1 MDVVTDRQVIAGLQH
16 RQPRCRDRRRARWA
30 RMPARWGPSSAV
42 PVAAVLELAVV
53 RVDIIRGRIEQG
65 WTRGRPADL
74 RTLVSWPAG
83 DFLQQDTEDRRHPL
97 DPALQSLCDALQLPS
112 RRTLRGLP
120 RLPISCM
127 TDLHVKMPVSP
138 NFEQGMTRWA
148 PRHRGD
154 ERLNVHGR
162 S

>member
-1 MDVVTDRQVIAGLQH
+1 MGQD
-16 RQPRCRDRRRARWA
+16 ARTL
-30 RMPARWGPSSAV
+30 GTSSAV

-53 RVDIIRGRIEQG
+53 GVDIIRGRIEQG

-120 RLPISCM
+120 RLPISCL
-127 TDLHVKMPVSP
+127 TELHVKMPVRS
-138 NFEQGMTRWA
+138 NFEQGMLRRA
-148 PRHRGD
+148 PRHCGD
-154 ERLNVHGR
+154 EKLTFPGR
-162 S
+162 P